1 MAFQWCPT
9 SMKLLISS
17 EEKLLEGLTAP
28 KEVRL
33 VKIGRCVGETDN
45 LIRTLIFN
53 KDGTG
58 TPALFIRGF
67 AAALATWLLNI
78 DALARDRPVIVIDV
92 LSFGGSSRPKFSSD
106 AREAED
112 QIVKSIAL
120 LMTTIGYEKF
130 ILIGHSMGGFL
141 SSAFAQK
148 HPDRVVHLVL
158 ADPWGFPDRA
168 EPPGNDAAQLHTP
181 LWWKLLDLLHRMAN
195 PLFLLRAAG
204 PFGLTM
210 TRRCGSYLYQK
221 FEGAV
226 ENAVETLS
234 QYLFQCNARTPTGE
248 SAFHSMMVNSNY
260 ARFPM
265 VDRIMKLPP
274 LVPITFIYGVNSWID
289 RQPGRSIKERWNGPT
304 VKLNVLHGA
313 GHHVYADRSA
323 EFNHIVMAACVL
335 GELLHSP

>member
-1 MAFQWCPT
+1 MMAFQWCPT
-9 SMKLLISS
+9 SMKLRISS

-92 LSFGGSSRPKFSSD
+92 LGFGGSSRPKFSSD

-141 SSAFAQK
+141 SSAFALK

-158 ADPWGFPDRA
+158 ADPWGFPDPA

-181 LWWKLLDLLHRMAN
+181 LWWKLLDLLHRLAN
-195 PLFLLRAAG
+195 PLFLLRAVG
-204 PFGLTM
+204 PFTM
-210 TRRCGSYLYQK
+210 TRRCGSYLYRK

-234 QYLFQCNARTPTGE
+234 QYLFQCNARTPTG
-248 SAFHSMMVNSNY
+248 
-260 ARFPM
+260 
-265 VDRIMKLPP
+265 
-274 LVPITFIYGVNSWID
+274 
-289 RQPGRSIKERWNGPT
+289 
-304 VKLNVLHGA
+304 
-313 GHHVYADRSA
+313 
-323 EFNHIVMAACVL
+323 
-335 GELLHSP
+335 